1 MLQTGGK
8 MKYKIISKGYN
19 ARSMIPVSDDIA
31 KYIKNPNDAYYESIF
46 TYDESHKKQF
56 EQNKSA
62 AGLTGLT
69 TKRLVFDF
77 DSKKD
82 LEQARK
88 DSVELTSRLMHKGL
102 TKDQIA
108 VYHSGSKGFHVEV
121 KTTEEFT
128 KEQFDNTI
136 DNLAGDLTTFDKKV
150 RDENRIFRL
159 PLTKHPETGRFK
171 IPLTIDELSSMP
183 IDAIQS
189 MAEKVDENWDKWAD
203 MEEKNSSLE
212 VQLPESI
219 KQYKNL
225 SKKEKKVLETTKPTL
240 DDKPNLANKPKHL
253 SAARFTLQEG
263 FFEAGERNEAYMI
276 LASTYRALGYNK
288 ELAYNMLKATNR
300 LQTRRTGQDS
310 FSTDELWKNIIE
322 VVYGTH
328 WRGAV
333 YSEKENALL
342 QKVIQKY
349 NLETVEKKD
358 TKVATITDVS
368 NRFTYFAENIDK
380 NRILTGIPRID
391 EDVVLTT
398 GMMVG
403 WLGAPSSGKTS
414 HVLNIVEHNAL
425 NGNHCFFGSFD
436 MYDSLLYT
444 RLLQKYVNMDM
455 MQILDMMKKKNPS
468 KDLRNAFEIVSKNFK
483 NVGFNFQSGPSVED
497 LGNAIDEYQQ
507 SRGEKVRLV
516 VVDYLEKVLGPFSDA
531 TANSGYNAA
540 RLSDLAK
547 EKDVCLITLLQPQ
560 KSAGTVSD
568 PLLTYRKVKGASV
581 IEQDSRV
588 IITNWRPG
596 FNPEN
601 NNQDDNFA
609 SIAVVKNN
617 MGPCGKYDFYWDG
630 ISGRIRE
637 MTVDEENELKRINDE
652 AQAKKQKESG
662 DLY

>member
-1 MLQTGGK
+1 MLQPGGK

-19 ARSMIPVSDDIA
+19 SRKMIPVTEDVT
-31 KYIKNPNDAYYESIF
+31 KHIKNPNDAYYESIF

-56 EQNKSA
+56 DETKSA

-69 TKRLVFDF
+69 TNKLVFDF

-88 DSVELTSRLMHKGL
+88 DAVEVTSRLIHKGL
-102 TKDQIA
+102 TKDQIS
-108 VYHSGSKGFHVEV
+108 VYFSGSKGVHVEV

-128 KEQFDNTI
+128 KTQFDNTI
-136 DNLAGDLTTFDKKV
+136 DAIAGDLLTFDKKV

-159 PLTKHPETGRFK
+159 PLTKHPETGKFK
-171 IPLTIDELSSMP
+171 IPLTIDELSTMP
-183 IDAIQS
+183 MDAIQS
-189 MAEKVDENWDKWAD
+189 MADKVDDNWDKWCD
-203 MEEKNSSLE
+203 MEEKNHTE
-212 VQLPESI
+212 VVLPESI

-225 SKKEKKVLETTKPTL
+225 SKTEKKVLDNTPVSL

-253 SAARFTLQEG
+253 SAARFALQEG
-263 FFEAGERNEAYMI
+263 FFEAGQRNEAYMI

-300 LQTRRTGQDS
+300 LQTRRTNQES

-322 VVYGTH
+322 VVYGTS

-333 YSEKENALL
+333 YSEKENDLL
-342 QKVIQKY
+342 QKTIQKY
-349 NLETVEKKD
+349 NLESAEKKD
-358 TKVATITDVS
+358 LKVSSITDVS

-380 NRILTGIPRID
+380 NRILTGIGRID

-455 MQILDMMKKKNPS
+455 MQILEMMKKKNPS
-468 KDLRNAFEIVSKNFK
+468 KELREAFKIVEENFK
-483 NVGFNFQSGPSVED
+483 NVGFNFQSGPTVED
-497 LGNAIDEYQQ
+497 LGNAIEEYQQ

-547 EKDVCLITLLQPQ
+547 DKDVCLITLLQPQ

-596 FNPEN
+596 FDPEN
-601 NNQDDNFA
+601 NNENDNFA

-637 MTVDEENELKRINDE
+637 MTIDEEERLKQVVQT
-652 AQAKKQKESG
+652 AQAKKAQADG
-662 DLY
+662 DPF